1 MIETK
6 EMSEKEYRAIKCLSY
21 SMLSTFLKKGRK
33 YYYRKFILNETVEE
47 DKPTLFMVMGS
58 LVDAK
63 MFEEHNVEKYFYFG
77 DNAKPP
83 TGKGLAFCQELY
95 SLFKSNPDMDFVEKA
110 KLAYAAAELTTPK
123 FDKYLTDFVDSNLE
137 KYLNCLIESEGK
149 VVISLSE
156 MEISDRIVNELKF
169 GVVTRDI
176 FAMEGK
182 GQFPLFFNYFG
193 TPFKCKLDWLGFSH
207 SEKKL
212 YPYDLKCVGDVENFD
227 YAYIKDKYYVQ
238 HAVYSEA
245 IRQYRDE
252 FYPDYEIEPFRFV
265 VCDNL
270 NKVRPIV
277 FEFDVT
283 HGNLH
288 QGFET
293 KYGKK
298 IKGAIEVTE
307 EILYHMESGNWLC
320 SKADFDNKGK
330 RYEII

>member
-6 EMSEKEYRAIKCLSY
+6 QMSEKEYRAVKCLSY

-33 YYYRKFILNETVEE
+33 YYYRKFILNESVEE
-47 DKPTLFMVMGS
+47 DKPTLYMVMGS

-63 MFEEHNVEKYFYFG
+63 MFEPHNVETYFFMGY
-77 DNAKPP
+77 NAKPP
-83 TGKGLAFCQELY
+83 TGKGLVFVQELIN
-95 SLFKSNPDMDFVEKA
+95 LTKSNPEMEFVDRAKVAYEKA
-110 KLAYAAAELTTPK
+110 KISKPS

-137 KYLNCLIESEGK
+137 RYFTSLLEAEGK
-149 VVISLSE
+149 TVISLAE

-169 GVVTRDI
+169 GIVTKDI

-182 GQFPLFFNYFG
+182 GQFPLFFHYFG
-193 TPFKCKLDWLGFSH
+193 TPFKCKLDWLGFDH
-207 SEKKL
+207 KNKKL
-212 YPYDLKCVGDVENFD
+212 WPYDLKCVGDVENFD

-252 FYPDYEIEPFRFV
+252 FYPDYDIEPFRFV
-265 VCDNL
+265 VCDNI

-283 HGNLH
+283 HGNIH

-298 IKGAIEVTE
+298 IKGAIEVMD

-320 SKADFDNKGK
+320 SKQDFDNKGK